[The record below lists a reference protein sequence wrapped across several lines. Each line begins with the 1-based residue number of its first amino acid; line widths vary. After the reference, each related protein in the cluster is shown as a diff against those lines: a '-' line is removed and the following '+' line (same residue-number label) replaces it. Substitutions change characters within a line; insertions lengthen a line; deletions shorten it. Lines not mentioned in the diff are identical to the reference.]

1 MIQLA
6 TNVIIHS
13 FVKISTDQIIGHS
26 YPSSSS
32 SSSPSYISDNT
43 ITRKSNSKLNRRQ
56 RRNKKIYLQQQKK
69 VKKKIQTD
77 FINIFPIATPNRMKM
92 PTLIILHICKYKS

>member
-32 SSSPSYISDNT
+32 SSSSPSYISDNT
-43 ITRKSNSKLNRRQ
+43 ITRKSNFKLNRRQ

-69 VKKKIQTD
+69 VKKKNT
-77 FINIFPIATPNRMKM
+77 NRFYQYFSHRH
-92 PTLIILHICKYKS
+92 TKSNENADIDYITYM

>member
-69 VKKKIQTD
+69 VKKKKKIQTD

-92 PTLIILHICKYKS
+92 PTFIITYR